1 MADTYLVIPR
11 DPFSLSVPPVSEIVA
26 KVTGQTKLDVAHQLR
41 RNRGL
46 VARGLQKA
54 QANRMVEA
62 LRGAGTAAFALAE
75 ADRVVFP
82 EHVHLSSVRFGD
94 DDLIAELA
102 DANQKPLGP
111 ARIPYE
117 DIVLLTC
124 GLVRFTKKKRTTRPV
139 SNDAPLP
146 NFQSWRP
153 MGTLGVSLR
162 SLGRYSHSS
171 ANPPGN
177 QNEHHHEDRHLLDLF
192 AVEPAHHLRIEADRF
207 SFARTG
213 LPMQPTRILNLIA
226 LIKCFSARCSEAF
239 VDPGIRYILDGNP
252 RSNLRF
258 QSIQQYRAYL
268 DWRVQMLYHFGG
280 E

>member
-11 DPFSLSVPPVSEIVA
+11 APFSLSVAPVSDIVA
-26 KVTGQTKLDVAHQLR
+26 KVTGQTRLDVAHQLR

-46 VARGLQKA
+46 VARELQKS
-54 QANRMVEA
+54 QADRMVEA
-62 LRGAGTAAFALAE
+62 LRGAGTEAFALAE

-82 EHVHLSSVRFGD
+82 EHVYMTAARFGD

-102 DANQKPLGP
+102 DTDQKPIGP
-111 ARIPYE
+111 TRIPY
-117 DIVLLTC
+117 DDVVLFTC
-124 GLVRFTKKKRTTRPV
+124 GMVRFTKEKRTTRPV
-139 SNDAPLP
+139 SNNVPDR
-146 NFQSWRP
+146 NFQTWMP
-153 MGTLGVSLR
+153 VGTLGVPLR
-162 SLGRYSHSS
+162 GVSRYSHPPT
-171 ANPPGN
+171 NPVGN
-177 QNEHHHEDRHLLDLF
+177 QKDHEDRHLLDLF

-226 LIKCFSARCSEAF
+226 LIKAISARCTEAF
-239 VDPGIRYILDGNP
+239 ADPGIRYILDGNP

-258 QSIQQYRAYL
+258 QSIEQYHAYL
-268 DWRVQMLYHFGG
+268 EWRVQMLYHFGG